1 MPNDPIVVT
10 TEHGASDK
18 APEAEVVTDNVA
30 SPTAEAPA
38 TAPEA
43 TPEATPE
50 AAPEVPATAAVDAKV
65 KELEEALEEERAYR
79 GQAEADLEKKN
90 NESADLRKRWREAA
104 GELDRYLRQ
113 NQGYNQLT
121 DQELIQKVS
130 QLRFEIRN
138 FTIQYFEDQIKDV
151 SINGE
156 LLEYLNKYLN
166 LPDGI
171 YETYLK
177 TPEIRSAALRAFFWG
192 FLKSEV
198 FWQYRW
204 APAKA
209 SDCVFYM
216 SDFIK
221 KSLGIEANSKDAPDA
236 NRKFHMWRAN
246 TSSLLLEATNQNPKE
261 AASSVQKVCADHAK
275 EMVKFVSPLSSSK
288 LEAIEKQLVRL
299 INQSLEIDKE
309 ISKQVAFITWKF
321 IDKDSSLVFDPET
334 MELEPGKRKADEKSA
349 IELVLAPGLVKS
361 GKSSGDDFDVELR
374 LLKPEVACAA
384 T

>member
-1 MPNDPIVVT
+1 MSNNPIVVK

-18 APEAEVVTDNVA
+18 VPEAEVVTENVA
-30 SPTAEAPA
+30 SPTAEAPT
-38 TAPEA
+38 TA
-43 TPEATPE
+43 PEATPE
-50 AAPEVPATAAVDAKV
+50 AAPEVLHTAAVDAKV

-156 LLEYLNKYLN
+156 LLEYLQMYLN
-166 LPDGI
+166 LPDDT
-171 YETYLK
+171 YKTYLK

-216 SDFIK
+216 SDFIS
-221 KSLGIEANSKDAPDA
+221 KSFPTL
-236 NRKFHMWRAN
+236 
-246 TSSLLLEATNQNPKE
+246 
-261 AASSVQKVCADHAK
+261 
-275 EMVKFVSPLSSSK
+275 PLT
-288 LEAIEKQLVRL
+288 R
-299 INQSLEIDKE
+299 
-309 ISKQVAFITWKF
+309 F
-321 IDKDSSLVFDPET
+321 
-334 MELEPGKRKADEKSA
+334 KSH
-349 IELVLAPGLVKS
+349 S
-361 GKSSGDDFDVELR
+361 Y
-374 LLKPEVACAA
+374 
-384 T
+384 